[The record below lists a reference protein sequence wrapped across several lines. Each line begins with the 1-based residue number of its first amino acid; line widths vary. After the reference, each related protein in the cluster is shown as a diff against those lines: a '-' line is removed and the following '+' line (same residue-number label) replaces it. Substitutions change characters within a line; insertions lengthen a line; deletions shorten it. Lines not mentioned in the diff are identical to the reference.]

1 MSSTNLTSPPMDRR
15 SFLRLSTLAGGG
27 LVLGFYLGVN
37 PRAGA
42 ADVVQASA
50 PSGAA
55 GGSPDFAPNAFI
67 RIAPDGSVTIFGH
80 KPEMGQGT
88 KTSLPMIVAEELEV
102 DWHTVTAI
110 TPPLDRAFGNQSAGG
125 STSTPSSYMNLRKAG
140 ATARTM
146 LIAAAA
152 QTWNVPASEC
162 RAANGKVT
170 HDGSNR
176 SLGYGEL
183 VAKAA
188 TLPVPDPESVKL
200 KDPKDFKLI
209 GQRIPGVDNKKIV
222 SGKPLFGIDQKL
234 PGMQYA
240 VYVKCPVFA
249 GKVRSANV
257 DQIKK
262 LPGVRDAFVIEGTS
276 ELTGL
281 KPGVAIVADSTWAAF
296 SARKQLQ
303 VTWDEGPAANESW
316 TAFAAQAA
324 ELGPKPGKS
333 TLRKD
338 GDVDAAF
345 GGGAKVIE
353 ANYVYPF
360 VSHANLEP
368 QNCTAWAQDEKIEIW
383 APTQNPEEGLNLVS
397 RTLGYA
403 KENVHINL
411 TRVGGGF
418 GRRLM
423 NDYMVE
429 AAAISQRAKVP
440 VKLTWTREDDLH
452 NDAYRPGG
460 FHFLKGA
467 VGSDGRIAAWKD
479 HFVTFGN
486 TPDRPG
492 NGAGMG
498 GDEFPGRFLPNF
510 LSEQTVLQ
518 CNIPMGWWRAP
529 GSCTLAWVIQ
539 SFIDELAHA
548 AGRDPYE
555 FRMELLG
562 DKEMGPGP
570 GQRGTPYS
578 AARMKGVLQ
587 LVAEKAGW
595 GKKLPKGQGQGIAF
609 HFSHRGYFAE
619 VAEVTVSKEGSL
631 RVERVV
637 VAGDVG
643 SEIINLSGA
652 ENQVQGSVIDGL
664 SAAWLQQL
672 GYENGRMQQSN
683 FNEYLLLRM
692 ADAPKVE
699 VHFRKTDNPVT
710 GLGEPALPPLA
721 PAVCNA
727 IFAATGK
734 RIRELPLSKADLS
747 WS

>member
-1 MSSTNLTSPPMDRR
+1 MSTITASPMDRR
-15 SFLRLSTLAGGG
+15 SFLRVSALAGGG
-27 LVLGFYLGVN
+27 LVLGFYLGSTSRLV
-37 PRAGA
+37 G
-42 ADVVQASA
+42 ADVVKPTAEG
-50 PSGAA
+50 SG
-55 GGSPDFAPNAFI
+55 GEFAPNAFI
-67 RIAPDGSVTIFGH
+67 RIAPDGSVTIYAH
-80 KPEMGQGT
+80 KPEIGQGI

-102 DWHTVTAI
+102 DWHSVKVVSA
-110 TPPLDRAFGNQSAGG
+110 PLDPAFGGQAAGG
-125 STSTPSSYMNLRKAG
+125 SSSTPSSYMNLRRTG
-140 ATARTM
+140 ATARMM
-146 LIAAAA
+146 LVQAAA
-152 QTWNVPASEC
+152 QTWSVPASEC
-162 RAANGKVT
+162 RAENGRVV
-170 HDGSNR
+170 HAGSSR
-176 SLGYGEL
+176 SLSYGEL
-183 VAKAA
+183 VGKAA
-188 TLPVPDPESVKL
+188 TLPVPDAKEVVL
-200 KDPKDFKLI
+200 KDPKNFKLI
-209 GQRIPGVDNKKIV
+209 GSRVSGVDNGKIV
-222 SGKPLFGIDQKL
+222 SGQALFGIDQKV
-234 PGMQYA
+234 PGMLYA
-240 VYVKCPVFA
+240 TYVKCPVFG
-249 GKVRSANV
+249 GKVAKANV
-257 DQIKK
+257 EQLKK
-262 LPGVRDAFVIEGTS
+262 VPGVRDAFVIEGTT
-276 ELTGL
+276 ELNGL
-281 KPGVAIVADSTWAAF
+281 LPGVAILADSTWAAF

-303 VTWDEGPAANESW
+303 VTWDEGPAAAESW
-316 TAFAAQAA
+316 TAMLATAA
-324 ELGPKPGKS
+324 ELGPKPGKDVM
-333 TLRKD
+333 RKD

-345 GGGAKVIE
+345 AGAAKVIE
-353 ANYVYPF
+353 ASYAYPF

-368 QNCTAWAQDEKIEIW
+368 QNCTASVVGDKAEIW
-383 APTQNPEEGLNLVS
+383 APTQNPEDGQNLVS
-397 RTLGYA
+397 RTLGIP
-403 KENVHINL
+403 KTNIQIHI
-411 TRVGGGF
+411 TRIGGGF

-440 VKLTWTREDDLH
+440 VKLTWTREDDMQH
-452 NDAYRPGG
+452 DHYRPGG
-460 FHFLKGA
+460 FHYFKGA
-467 VGSDGRIAAWKD
+467 VSQDGKIAAWKS
-479 HFVTFGN
+479 HTLAVGN
-486 TPDRPG
+486 TDKKAG
-492 NGAGMG
+492 NGSGMG

-510 LSEQTVLQ
+510 LAEQTVMK
-518 CNIPMGWWRAP
+518 CNVPTGWWRAP
-529 GSCTLAWVIQ
+529 GSCTIAWVVQ

-562 DKEMGPGP
+562 DKEVGPGP

-587 LVAEKAGW
+587 LAAEKSGW

-619 VAEVTVSKEGSL
+619 VAEVTVTKDGAL
-631 RVERVV
+631 RVNNVV

-672 GYENGRMQQSN
+672 GYENGRIQQSN
-683 FNEYLLLRM
+683 FNEYLLLRI

-734 RIRELPLSKADLS
+734 RIRELPISKADLS